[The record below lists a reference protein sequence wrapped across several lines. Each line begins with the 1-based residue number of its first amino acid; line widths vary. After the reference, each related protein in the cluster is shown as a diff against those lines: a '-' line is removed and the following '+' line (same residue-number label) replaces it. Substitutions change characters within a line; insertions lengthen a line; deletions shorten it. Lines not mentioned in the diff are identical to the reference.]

1 MTPTPASRARM
12 LLRLSRNDADVLKF
26 AVEDRIVG
34 FHAQQPIEK
43 AMKAILTIC
52 RVDYPFIHSLPQLAD
67 MIAAQDIELPKTP
80 YRFADLTEYAVSL
93 RYDEPPEPR
102 ELDRGQLSET
112 PEIFFAFA
120 ENLVASKAGD
130 AS

>member
-26 AVEDRIVG
+26 AVEDRIAG
-34 FHAQQPIEK
+34 FHAQQSIEK

-52 RVDYPFIHSLPQLAD
+52 GVDYPFIHSLPQLAD
-67 MIAAQDIELPKTP
+67 MIAGQDIALPKTP

-112 PEIFFAFA
+112 TEIFLAFA
-120 ENLVASKAGD
+120 EYLVASKAGD